1 MKRPF
6 FTLLIFIIFSVC
18 ISKICSSV
26 LLSVA
31 ILALLFAIYY
41 FYISKKVTLKYLLL
55 FFIITSF
62 FSVYT
67 DNVLNNQYDLKEY
80 ENQKTE
86 LYVQILSSSNEK
98 TKYTQIY
105 AKAYGIIDGNIFT
118 EINQKVLLYVY
129 GDTQA
134 LSPGDKIKL
143 TGKIVCP
150 YAADEAGEF
159 DYNLYL
165 KSKRVYSIVQ
175 VSGKNI
181 EFISTGNLFLYVN
194 KIYELKNNIE
204 ENLRAFMPDSAVDT
218 VKGILWG
225 DKSTESELYEDLTVI
240 GASHILSVS
249 GLHVGYIYLLCIFLF
264 KRAKLNRKLQTLFIL
279 FILFIYAAMSAFSV
293 SVLRACIM
301 FAVIEFSKL
310 NKRLYDPLSS
320 LSFAASTILL
330 LNPIALFTASFQLS
344 FGAVAGILFF
354 MPMINRKINRIK
366 LKFLRLPLQIIAITV
381 CVQLATLPIVLY
393 HFSRVSLIALFANV
407 IIIPLAG
414 IIVITAFIG
423 MFLSFFPAM
432 SPYFWLLTK
441 ETEALNYIADLFSK
455 ANYANIT
462 LSRMLLGEIVVFYML
477 LFFIF
482 GYFDKQN
489 KKPIYIAG
497 ILTGAC
503 IMISFIKIM
512 L

>member
-1 MKRPF
+1 
-6 FTLLIFIIFSVC
+6 
-18 ISKICSSV
+18 
-26 LLSVA
+26 
-31 ILALLFAIYY
+31 
-41 FYISKKVTLKYLLL
+41 
-55 FFIITSF
+55 
-62 FSVYT
+62 
-67 DNVLNNQYDLKEY
+67 
-80 ENQKTE
+80 
-86 LYVQILSSSNEK
+86 
-98 TKYTQIY
+98 
-105 AKAYGIIDGNIFT
+105 
-118 EINQKVLLYVY
+118 
-129 GDTQA
+129 
-134 LSPGDKIKL
+134 
-143 TGKIVCP
+143 
-150 YAADEAGEF
+150 
-159 DYNLYL
+159 
-165 KSKRVYSIVQ
+165 
-175 VSGKNI
+175 
-181 EFISTGNLFLYVN
+181 
-194 KIYELKNNIE
+194 
-204 ENLRAFMPDSAVDT
+204 
-218 VKGILWG
+218 
-225 DKSTESELYEDLTVI
+225 
-240 GASHILSVS
+240 
-249 GLHVGYIYLLCIFLF
+249 
-264 KRAKLNRKLQTLFIL
+264 
-279 FILFIYAAMSAFSV
+279 MSAFSV